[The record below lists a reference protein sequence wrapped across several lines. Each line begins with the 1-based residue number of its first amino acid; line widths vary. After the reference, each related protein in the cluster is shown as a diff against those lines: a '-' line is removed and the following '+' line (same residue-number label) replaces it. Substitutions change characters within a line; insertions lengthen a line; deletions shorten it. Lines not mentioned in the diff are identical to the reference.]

1 MLHCNRSVSVHP
13 SHSSVT
19 FNSVK
24 EGFKQKLKILYVL
37 DLVNFV
43 NVIIVVSNQVF
54 HDDDDDDDD
63 DDQLLSER
71 STDERAGF
79 FE

>member
-43 NVIIVVSNQVF
+43 NVIVVSNQVF

-63 DDQLLSER
+63 ELLSER
-71 STDERAGF
+71 
-79 FE
+79 